1 MEDDVDDE
9 SVEEAIVEVTE
20 LPDPETKVEL
30 YLLAVTVA
38 FNNPVDALLE
48 GEFVEAIDDS
58 RETEVTEEP
67 SCVEEVPVRP
77 RRTAPCTSRLDRTG
91 LATEYLR

>member
-1 MEDDVDDE
+1 MEADVEDE
-9 SVEEAIVEVTE
+9 SVEEALIKVVE
-20 LPDPETKVEL
+20 LPDPETKDEL

-38 FNNPVDALLE
+38 FNIPVDALLE
-48 GEFVEAIDDS
+48 GESVEMIDDS

-77 RRTAPCTSRLDRTG
+77 RRTAACISRLDRTG